1 MAERSGLTGEQYRK
15 FLVEAVKAAG
25 QMMINNAEDAVGN
38 IDLMTDFSI
47 KFDFSQENN
56 GSINFEF
63 SKENCGGVP
72 EMTIIRSHLP
82 SIDVIDGLLET
93 RHKLIHNDSD
103 KEDEYYE

>member
-1 MAERSGLTGEQYRK
+1 MAEKSGLTGEQYRK

-38 IDLMTDFSI
+38 IDLMTDFCI

-56 GSINFEF
+56 GSIP
-63 SKENCGGVP
+63 V
-72 EMTIIRSHLP
+72 MTITRSHLP

-93 RHKLIHNDSD
+93 RYKLARNKSN
-103 KEDEYYE
+103 KEEE

>member
-25 QMMINNAEDAVGN
+25 QMMIDNAEDTVGN

-56 GSINFEF
+56 GSIP
-63 SKENCGGVP
+63 V
-72 EMTIIRSHLP
+72 MTITRSHLP
-82 SIDVIDGLLET
+82 SIDVIDGLLKT
-93 RHKLIHNDSD
+93 RYKLARNKSN
-103 KEDEYYE
+103 KEEE